1 MQNTNQK
8 KENDVLINEYFKT
21 HIYDRCKS
29 TIEKYEM
36 IKPGD
41 RVALEIAWDCNTLT
55 LLAFFLEY
63 QKDRNYD
70 FTIEYFVEQK
80 CGKVDSL
87 VEQVIEFAG
96 ISNYHI
102 IDSDYKEELYQSM
115 KASNCNRMALH
126 QNYNHVVKATL
137 MTFIRK
143 KKKIVLSPIVEL
155 ENQGMSMIRPMLM
168 LKDHHILH
176 WINKLGVNVSL
187 ADEITL
193 FGGASILEEGL
204 EDEGLQATSEYHFN
218 VYECV

>member
-1 MQNTNQK
+1 MQNIKQV
-8 KENDVLINEYFKT
+8 NDVLNNEYFT
-21 HIYDRCKS
+21 TNIYNRCKS

-55 LLAFFLEY
+55 LLAFFRKY
-63 QKDRNYD
+63 QKERDYD
-70 FTIEYFVEQK
+70 FAIEYFVEQK
-80 CGKVDSL
+80 GGRVDRL
-87 VEQVIEFAG
+87 VKEVIESVG
-96 ISNYHI
+96 ITNYHI

-115 KASNCNRMALH
+115 KASKCNRMALH

-143 KKKIVLSPIVEL
+143 KEKKVLSPVVEL
-155 ENQGMSMIRPMLM
+155 ENQEITMIRPMLM

-176 WINKLGVNVSL
+176 WINKLGVNVRLS
-187 ADEITL
+187 DEITL
-193 FGGASILEEGL
+193 FGGACILEEGL
-204 EDEGLQATSEYHFN
+204 EEEGLHASSEFHFN